1 MIRQNRKNKVSPA
14 PETISLK
21 KQKLN
26 SEQASK
32 EFNTKFVR
40 KRIEMDGN
48 CLYRAILYCLKQND
62 ESHYQFREEI
72 YQFAKENK
80 KYCNPIFEQMQENKT
95 YEEYIETILQIKN
108 WGGLFEL
115 RVAARMLNFNFVVYR
130 PNSFEQFASYYFYTN
145 KQTIYLEWENFNHFN
160 SLIPNLIKIDLSK
173 TSIITIEENKQ
184 EHNFKE
190 IKENSVED
198 IKKDESVQKKKTFGK
213 SRKLFPP
220 SKHNGDMY
228 NKIFLYLNYRITP
241 AEINQKGVKDFKK
254 YAKTHYI
261 LAKKSTNKFT
271 LSRLQFQSKNN
282 ISIFTIPYLE
292 DIPKIIQEAH
302 GIYNSS
308 VIKHNGILATKK
320 KFFHL
325 D

>member
-1 MIRQNRKNKVSPA
+1 MTRQNRKNKVSPA

-198 IKKDESVQKKKTFGK
+198 IKKDESVKKK
-213 SRKLFPP
+213 R
-220 SKHNGDMY
+220 
-228 NKIFLYLNYRITP
+228 R
-241 AEINQKGVKDFKK
+241 
-254 YAKTHYI
+254 
-261 LAKKSTNKFT
+261 LAKVENFS
-271 LSRLQFQSKNN
+271 LLQN
-282 ISIFTIPYLE
+282 IMETCI
-292 DIPKIIQEAH
+292 
-302 GIYNSS
+302 
-308 VIKHNGILATKK
+308 TKY
-320 KFFHL
+320 FYI
-325 D
+325 